1 MSNEKPHAMNEKQI
15 IRTKNAP
22 AAIGPY
28 SQAVFLNGTLYCSG
42 QIAIDPAS
50 GQMIEGDVAA
60 ETKRV
65 MENLKAVLA
74 EADMDFS
81 HVLKVSIFLKDLNDY
96 STVNAVYASYFS
108 QNPPAREAVQVVRLP
123 KDAAVE
129 ISLIAAK

>member
-1 MSNEKPHAMNEKQI
+1 MNEKQI

-28 SQAVFLNGTLYCSG
+28 SQAVCLNGTLYCSG

>member
-1 MSNEKPHAMNEKQI
+1 MNEKQI